1 MSDLSELIRQKENL
15 LEQIQALEETCEGIE
30 NENNAKRVQELNL
43 QQARL
48 VVQKQEVAAQL
59 ACLETQLSVINKRRI
74 EDDMN
79 LQTQHYLNQISSISQ
94 RQTQVIDA
102 FLQSKDKILEQTG
115 QITMQMLENIKVQS
129 TLLDMRKTSG

>member
-48 VVQKQEVAAQL
+48 VVQKQEVTAQL
-59 ACLETQLSVINKRRI
+59 ACLETQLSVINKKRM
-74 EDDMN
+74 EDDKN

-102 FLQSKDKILEQTG
+102 FCRARTKYWSRQG
-115 QITMQMLENIKVQS
+115 
-129 TLLDMRKTSG
+129 R

>member
-79 LQTQHYLNQISSISQ
+79 LRTQHYLNQISSISQ